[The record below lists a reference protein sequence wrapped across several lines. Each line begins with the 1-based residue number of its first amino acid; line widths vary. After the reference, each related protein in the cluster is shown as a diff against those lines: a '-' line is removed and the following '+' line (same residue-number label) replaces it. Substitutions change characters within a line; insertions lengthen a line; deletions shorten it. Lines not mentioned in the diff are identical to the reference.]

1 MQTCPFHSVLF
12 FGWAGEAFFAIS
24 VCFWPKFRTSL
35 TPANMNRRLYSC
47 TDWYVKGEHIGLQAD
62 SKMSLGDHTFSLST
76 AVFAKYMYVRP
87 IASSRPR
94 AAPWHC
100 LSMSDSQA
108 VRSDS
113 PTGPKDRQNHQE
125 THTGLPRCR
134 APAGGLQKFSA
145 PPPRQNAVVKSHGR
159 EGAPSKS
166 GAGRTRQSGGPPRAP
181 TFTAHHVYT
190 V

>member
-1 MQTCPFHSVLF
+1 
-12 FGWAGEAFFAIS
+12 
-24 VCFWPKFRTSL
+24 
-35 TPANMNRRLYSC
+35 
-47 TDWYVKGEHIGLQAD
+47 
-62 SKMSLGDHTFSLST
+62 MSLGDHTFSLST

-100 LSMSDSQA
+100 LSVSDCQA

-145 PPPRQNAVVKSHGR
+145 PPPRQNAVVKSHGPR
-159 EGAPSKS
+159 GRSVKVGSGEDLSKWRAAPGPYLHCSS
-166 GAGRTRQSGGPPRAP
+166 CLHSLAGLNINTKIS
-181 TFTAHHVYT
+181 VYRLYHYLT
-190 V
+190 KTTYG